1 MISVLSILLRTPQQ
15 SRPPHA
21 TPVLSWETHA
31 KINHTKA
38 ETLLISKAAQQCSL
52 GFLNLFPDVLC
63 LNSARKWQLRK
74 WSFSPSVL
82 QTGFCWAAMHG
93 PQHCTALHCTALH
106 CTVCSTA
113 CRALSLQNKG
123 EGTEERTPGACK
135 QLFDHCKGDAWES
148 CALIYAPSSDRSARE
163 HIHQQIQSQKV
174 APTTMLLHVMEW
186 VKSPKYMN
194 ISWARLLGTASVSN
208 FHLHVIF
215 IYN

>member
-1 MISVLSILLRTPQQ
+1 MLVGLFKPFPWCALFELSKKMTTKKMKFQPLRSADRVL
-15 SRPPHA
+15 
-21 TPVLSWETHA
+21 LSC
-31 KINHTKA
+31 N
-38 ETLLISKAAQQCSL
+38 
-52 GFLNLFPDVLC
+52 
-63 LNSARKWQLRK
+63 AR
-74 WSFSPSVL
+74 SP
-82 QTGFCWAAMHG
+82 
-93 PQHCTALHCTALH
+93 ALHCTALH